1 MKIMI
6 KLFDLK
12 DWVLLKTE
20 VNVVPTN
27 SNEIVECLFME
38 SSEPVMTNV
47 QHLPPLEG
55 SVSWRQALF
64 SRKKLRESK
73 GRSLVISKFHWMLDG
88 MTVTDECLKQFV
100 HFLIKIGE
108 NVK

>member
-1 MKIMI
+1 MI

-27 SNEIVECLFME
+27 SNEIVEYLFME
-38 SSEPVMTNV
+38 SSEPVLADVKN
-47 QHLPPLEG
+47 LPPLEG

-73 GRSLVISKFHWMLDG
+73 GRSLMISKFHWMLDG

-100 HFLIKIGE
+100 YLLLKLRSDGE
-108 NVK
+108 